1 MKPSITYP
9 ITPAA
14 LLLVFLW
21 FMPVTGTPADTAE
34 TQVSISASNNLVFIG
49 DKIDLNIIVKTTH
62 ENVREIKLPP
72 EKMDFDILDQPPTE
86 KRRQTDYIVFEK
98 RLVIAFFNTGDFE
111 IGPFDLQLI
120 KEDGTIETKK
130 TNSIPVTVKSVLKE
144 EDKDIKPLKGLIDI
158 KGNPWYLLKYVAAAL
173 ALLGLVVFLILWI
186 RKRRKTVP
194 LPPKPLMSPLE
205 ELEFHL
211 KQLAEKKLIEAGKL
225 KLHFI
230 ELTRVIKYFLHRHYG
245 FNAEDFTTEETLYY
259 LKKDETE
266 SLILDN
272 LRFVLNTA
280 DLVKFAKFIPAPPI
294 FAEINGKIQEM
305 VTRYKLRIS
314 PPSPGDSPRNPSRN
328 LPPGGGP
335 LYAAQ
340 FGGVGFHSSPGD
352 GAYASLPQNENS
364 YTMNLTGKTNGTPQ

>member
-1 MKPSITYP
+1 MKPSITHP
-9 ITPAA
+9 LSPAA

-34 TQVSISASNNLVFIG
+34 TQVSISVSNNLVFIG
-49 DKIDLNIIVKTTH
+49 DKIDLKIIVKTTQG
-62 ENVREIKLPP
+62 NVREIKLQAG
-72 EKMDFDILDQPPTE
+72 KRDFDILDRQPTE
-86 KRRQTDYIVFEK
+86 KRRQTDYIVFET
-98 RLVIAFFNTGDFE
+98 RLIIAFFNTGDFE

-120 KEDGTIETKK
+120 KEDGSFETKK

-173 ALLGLVVFLILWI
+173 VLLGLIIFFILRI
-186 RKRRKTVP
+186 RKRRKAVP

-211 KQLAEKKLIEAGKL
+211 KQLAEKKLIETGKL
-225 KLHFI
+225 KLHFT
-230 ELTRVIKYFLHRHYG
+230 ELTRVIKYFLHRQYG

-266 SLILDN
+266 VLIPDN

-280 DLVKFAKFIPAPPI
+280 DLVKFAKFVPDPPI
-294 FAEINGKIQEM
+294 FAEINGKIREM
-305 VTRYKLRIS
+305 ITRYKLRIS
-314 PPSPGDSPRNPSRN
+314 PTSPGDSS
-328 LPPGGGP
+328 G
-335 LYAAQ
+335 
-340 FGGVGFHSSPGD
+340 
-352 GAYASLPQNENS
+352 
-364 YTMNLTGKTNGTPQ
+364 NLTGKTDGTPQ